1 VKQSTTN
8 TLLTAK
14 SIFNE
19 ATSLI
24 SVGDKHSCTAGIIL
38 LQDSVELIVLGIL
51 DELDDEEQRSLESK
65 SFDELIG
72 ELKKQRVPVYKSGT
86 LKAMNKQRV
95 ISKHYGQLAEPA
107 SVVNYL
113 ETAREF
119 IDQALIHVSGK
130 TLSQI
135 FLVDLV
141 KDCPAKE
148 HLILA
153 IQHADN
159 GDLLEALIEIRKAFY
174 VAYEKNYCVYGWRD
188 PNNQPKGLLG
198 FFGMGGHKA
207 YHWTKDAGWIS
218 GNVRKPTDFVQINHE
233 QLKIDCIEWGL
244 STIEIDN
251 LRRLT
256 PEVVETE
263 KGVWHV
269 DYDFSYPANE
279 ATKEN
284 FNYCMDVIIN
294 FLIKEQTF
302 NANRKWPSR
311 DKAFPAP
318 PVYIGKNI
326 HENPTR
332 TSSVVHVVQ
341 EGYFYKIERIV
352 TGFDHSERYQYL
364 HLHQIEPDTGNHINH
379 IWGYLYIEDD
389 VFGI

>member
-1 VKQSTTN
+1 VKHSTTN

-14 SIFNE
+14 SIFSE
-19 ATSLI
+19 AKSLI

-51 DELDDEEQRSLESK
+51 DELDTEEQRNLESK

-72 ELKKQRVPVYKSGT
+72 ELKKQSIPVYKSGT

-113 ETAREF
+113 KTANQF
-119 IDQALIHVSGK
+119 IDKALVHVVGK

-141 KDCPAKE
+141 HDCPAKE
-148 HLILA
+148 HLVQA
-153 IQHADN
+153 IQYADQEN
-159 GDLLEALIEIRKAFY
+159 YLEALIEIRKAFY
-174 VAYEKNYCVYGWRD
+174 MAYEKEYCVYDWRD
-188 PNNQPKGLLG
+188 QNNQPKGL
-198 FFGMGGHKA
+198 FSFIGMGGQKA
-207 YHWTKDAGWIS
+207 YHWTKNAQWINE
-218 GNVRKPTDFVQINHE
+218 NVRKPSDYVQVNHE

-244 STIEIDN
+244 STNEIDN

-256 PEVVETE
+256 PDVVQTE
-263 KGVWHV
+263 KGAWHV
-269 DYDFSYPANE
+269 DYDFTFPANE
-279 ATKEN
+279 ATNDN

-326 HENPTR
+326 YEKPSRSTPII
-332 TSSVVHVVQ
+332 HVVQ
-341 EGYFYKIERIV
+341 EGYLYTIERMV

-364 HLHQIEPDTGNHINH
+364 MLYQEDPETGNRVNYV
-379 IWGYLYIEDD
+379 WGYLYIED
-389 VFGI
+389 GIVES